1 MLLKNG
7 TRSPRHQGATCF
19 PCLCVCVCVDVHFGY
34 RETALLLRATP
45 RPPGGINESR
55 ITCVCASPVYVCVS
69 KSASFRAP
77 RNRCAYSR
85 MHYSDGV
92 CSRYAW
98 VECCKRLKL
107 RWKWRPGKKMFF
119 PLTAVCQVSDLLL
132 CVIIFFFLSPDK
144 CGDYPLTCI
153 PFTSLCKAT
162 PPLQGNESDGFLAVD
177 SDLYLS
183 LCVTVYDSCF
193 TAFCFILFLSLDR
206 KRRRVYIGESL
217 KMTGRNVSVTQLAAV
232 SGFVFH
238 RRRNWSKMS
247 CQMAYIRATLCV
259 HISYLIKIKLSEMSF
274 DRY

>member
-1 MLLKNG
+1 ML
-7 TRSPRHQGATCF
+7 QEAQ
-19 PCLCVCVCVDVHFGY
+19 
-34 RETALLLRATP
+34 
-45 RPPGGINESR
+45 
-55 ITCVCASPVYVCVS
+55 
-69 KSASFRAP
+69 
-77 RNRCAYSR
+77 
-85 MHYSDGV
+85 
-92 CSRYAW
+92 
-98 VECCKRLKL
+98 
-107 RWKWRPGKKMFF
+107 
-119 PLTAVCQVSDLLL
+119 TAVEMEAWKKNVFSPHCCMSGLRFTSL
-132 CVIIFFFLSPDK
+132 CYYFFFFLSPDK

>member
-1 MLLKNG
+1 MNQELLVYVH
-7 TRSPRHQGATCF
+7 R
-19 PCLCVCVCVDVHFGY
+19 LCMCVSLKARLLELREIGVLILACITPMVCVLVMRGLNVARGSNC
-34 RETALLLRATP
+34 
-45 RPPGGINESR
+45 GGNGGLE
-55 ITCVCASPVYVCVS
+55 
-69 KSASFRAP
+69 
-77 RNRCAYSR
+77 
-85 MHYSDGV
+85 
-92 CSRYAW
+92 
-98 VECCKRLKL
+98 
-107 RWKWRPGKKMFF
+107 KKCFF
-119 PLTAVCQVSDLLL
+119 PSLLYVRSQIYFSVL
-132 CVIIFFFLSPDK
+132 LFFFFLSPDK

-247 CQMAYIRATLCV
+247 CQMAYIQATLCV